1 MRGQYCCHLGPC
13 EELLAS
19 LADPLEAVHWHA
31 VAVLELGGGH
41 QTTRTADIVP
51 AHTAVIA
58 TWVIVASEYIT

>member
-1 MRGQYCCHLGPC
+1 MRCQYWCHLGPC

-19 LADPLEAVHWHA
+19 LADPLEAVDWHA

-41 QTTRTADIVP
+41 QTTRHADIVP